1 MTIKTSGSLAFSE
14 IQAEF
19 GGSSPISLSEY
30 FAGGAYV
37 PAGTSGING
46 AVPSSPNAISV
57 SKFYG
62 TSAYSDVYSVT
73 LGYASFGADSENQYE
88 GSISQGYYDFTS
100 FGAAYNTPRYG
111 FIDHTPISIYS
122 GGAVLELVFSVD
134 TTYQGGQTLSDYGN
148 FRLWIATYTGSPPA
162 NSGWSAIIV
171 NGTTYNRS
179 AASYS
184 AGTYNGQ
191 VSASWDWGTY
201 TPFYGMVNTVGFVL

>member
-46 AVPSSPNAISV
+46 AVPSSGAISV

-73 LGYASFGADSENQYE
+73 TGYYSYGATSEEDYGGE
-88 GSISQGYYDFTS
+88 ISQGYHDFTS

-111 FIDHTPISIYS
+111 FIDHTSISIYS
-122 GGAVLELVFSVD
+122 GAAILEMVFSVD
-134 TTYQGGQTLSDYGN
+134 TTHQGGQSLNDNGN
-148 FRLWIATYTGSPPA
+148 FRLWIATYYGSPPA

-179 AASYS
+179 AALYY
-184 AGTYNGQ
+184 AGTYGGQ
-191 VSASWDWGTY
+191 VSAEWIWGTSN
-201 TPFYGMVNTVGFVL
+201 PFGSGVNTVGFVL